1 MNQLHNVFISWSGER
16 SRVVAHKLREW
27 LPRVIQAAKPWM
39 SDADIAKGSRGLNE
53 LTKALYS
60 MRVGVTCLSPD
71 NLEAPWLLFEAGAL
85 SKAIDDTNRLCTY
98 LLDGLKPEDVKA
110 PLGMFQ
116 ATKATKEDTRK
127 LIQTINVSVS
137 EHPLRDEDLDE
148 IFEAMWPALE
158 TTITSVALAQ
168 PTKTVRR
175 NMEDMIAEIL
185 ELVRA
190 EANRTPPEIQRIAP
204 KTATETRHVV
214 TLIGITVEQ
223 YESVKNGVRQS
234 QKFLAE
240 ILEQSTAWVLQG
252 DELRIHFD
260 IDKRPFAELLQGRE
274 SIAKVK
280 ATATKIIGFPVKVRA
295 TADVAS

>member
-1 MNQLHNVFISWSGER
+1 MSELHNVFISWSGER
-16 SRVVAHKLREW
+16 SRVVAQKLREW
-27 LPRVIQAAKPWM
+27 LPRVVQAAKPWM

-53 LTKALYS
+53 LAKALYS
-60 MRVGVTCLSPD
+60 MKVGVTCLSPD

-137 EHPLRDEDLDE
+137 EQPLREEDLDE
-148 IFEAMWPALE
+148 IFEAMWPTLE
-158 TTITSVALAQ
+158 ATIKSLALAQ
-168 PTKTVRR
+168 PTTTIKR
-175 NMEDMIAEIL
+175 NGEDMIAEIL

-190 EANRTPPEIQRIAP
+190 EANRTQPEIKRIEP
-204 KTATETRHVV
+204 KIATETRQVV

-223 YESVKNGVRQS
+223 YESIKNGVRQN

-252 DELRIHFD
+252 DELRIHFETK
-260 IDKRPFAELLQGRE
+260 KRPFAELLQGRE
-274 SIAKVK
+274 SLARVR
-280 ATATKIIGFPVKVRA
+280 ATATEVIGIQVKVRA
-295 TADVAS
+295 EAD

>member
-1 MNQLHNVFISWSGER
+1 MSQPYNVFISWSGER
-16 SRVVAHKLREW
+16 SRVVAQKLREW
-27 LPRVIQAAKPWM
+27 LPRVVQAAKPWM

-53 LTKALYS
+53 LAKALYS

-137 EHPLRDEDLDE
+137 EQPLRDEDLDE
-148 IFEAMWPALE
+148 IFEAMWPTLE
-158 TTITSVALAQ
+158 ATIKSLAIAQ
-168 PTKTVRR
+168 PTRTVKR
-175 NMEDMIAEIL
+175 NTEEMIAEIL

-190 EANRTPPEIQRIAP
+190 EANRPQPEIKRTELN
-204 KTATETRHVV
+204 TATEMRQVV
-214 TLIGITVEQ
+214 TLIGITLEQ
-223 YESVKNGVRQS
+223 YESIKKRVRQI
-234 QKFLAE
+234 QMFLAE
-240 ILEQSTAWVLQG
+240 ILEQSSAWVLQ
-252 DELRIHFD
+252 DEELRIHFETK
-260 IDKRPFAELLQGRE
+260 KRPFAELLQGRE
-274 SIAKVK
+274 SLAKVRAM
-280 ATATKIIGFPVKVRA
+280 ATEVLGIPVKVR
-295 TADVAS
+295 TVADVAS